1 MSIIVPAN
9 SAVAGGY
16 DVENSCR
23 FNSASSQTL
32 VRTQGTAT
40 NLKKFVWSCWIK
52 RSELGT
58 GQYIVENY
66 NTSTDQAF
74 FYFRGT
80 DDLRFFNRSGG
91 ADTVWVSDTI
101 LTDVSAWYHLL
112 IKVDT
117 TQGTDTNRLKIFIN
131 GVQDTGNGITY
142 PGLNADMA
150 FNTASASNRH
160 SLASTGD
167 GNNYVGGY
175 FAETVLIDGTS
186 PDYTDFGE
194 FDEDSG
200 IWKPIDVSGLTFG
213 NNGYYLDFK
222 DSANLGNDV
231 SGGTDFTETNIAAT
245 NQSTDTCTNNF
256 ITINP
261 LDNYY
266 ASSVFSNG
274 NLTVVTNSS
283 ARTWNNSTIG
293 LTSGKYYCEMK
304 SVGVGAGALIGIIA
318 TSPNSTTNRADNN
331 PYAWVYLNGGSLKN
345 NGSTQS
351 GTWASWAASDIIGM
365 ALDLDNNKI
374 YFSKNGTWQNTGT
387 ANPSTGTDG
396 FAITAV
402 SSLPATQAGCYFI
415 VCSDD
420 STSNNA
426 TFDWNFGSPSYAVSS
441 GNADGNGYGNFEY
454 AVPSGFFSICT
465 KNLSEALS

>member
-1 MSIIVPAN
+1 MSIIIPAN

-52 RSELGT
+52 RSTLGA
-58 GQYIVENY
+58 GQYIVYNY
-66 NTSTDQAF
+66 NSGTDQAF

-101 LTDVSAWYHLL
+101 LRDVSAWYHLL

-261 LDNYY
+261 LDNYF

-331 PYAWVYLNGGSLKN
+331 PYAWVYLNGGSMKN
-345 NGSTQS
+345 DGTSQS
-351 GTWASWAASDIIGM
+351 GTWASWANNDLIGI

>member
-1 MSIIVPAN
+1 MSIIIPAN

-23 FNSASSQTL
+23 FNSASSSTL

-52 RSELGT
+52 RSTLGA
-58 GQYIVENY
+58 GQYIVYNY
-66 NTSTDQAF
+66 NSGTDQAF

-91 ADTVWVSDTI
+91 ADTVWVSDT
-101 LTDVSAWYHLL
+101 LLRDVAAWYHIL

-150 FNTASASNRH
+150 LNTASASNRH
-160 SLASTGD
+160 SLASD
-167 GNNYVGGY
+167 GGGANFVGGY

-318 TSPNSTTNRADNN
+318 TSPNSTTNRADDNA
-331 PYAWVYLNGGSLKN
+331 YAWVYLNGGSMKN
-345 NGSTQS
+345 DGTSQS
-351 GTWASWAASDIIGM
+351 GTWASWANNDLIGI

-402 SSLPATQAGCYFI
+402 SSLPASQAGNYFI
-415 VCSDD
+415 MSSDD

-426 TFDWNFGSPSYAVSS
+426 TFNWNFGSPSFTISS

-454 AVPSGFFSICT
+454 AVPTGFFSICT
-465 KNLSEALS
+465 KNLSEVLS